1 VSDSTFKMLRPWLSI
16 LVLLVVVFAAA
27 ILRSVVG
34 VLVFMLVI
42 FGVPVAVYAYRNR
55 SAPKD
60 RNAGMPAWRMDQAFG
75 RKKR

>member
-16 LVLLVVVFAAA
+16 LVLLVAVFAAA

-34 VLVFMLVI
+34 VLAFMLVVL
-42 FGVPVAVYAYRNR
+42 GAPVAIYAFRNR

-60 RNAGMPAWRMDQAFG
+60 HNAGMPAWRMDQAFG